1 MPDYRRNGRQVYG
14 KVLVKGDLLVRCLLP
29 FLLPEYPA
37 DAVVYLKFLVWNLC
51 LWYDKSIMKM
61 IQTEV

>member
-37 DAVVYLKFLVWNLC
+37 DAG
-51 LWYDKSIMKM
+51 KSD
-61 IQTEV
+61 